1 MFLSGYNVRQEN
13 LSASGGYHVSQ
24 FCHETGSVRQC
35 NCLEEDTNG
44 EHYIG
49 DVDVTAR
56 HPKYGIRP
64 CKSWSETRFTPIDG
78 NDHNKC
84 RNPGGSKAKPWCVV
98 ADGQPGPKI
107 GFCDVQK
114 CDFDFD
120 SNFENHIK
128 EGEFMGNFGTS
139 FDDMKNGMNE
149 RVKDFFGDG
158 YTSLMNKYNSIRLG
172 DIVKIEGFE
181 QSNI

>member
-1 MFLSGYNVRQEN
+1 MTCQTLRLPVP
-13 LSASGGYHVSQ
+13 
-24 FCHETGSVRQC
+24 GS
-35 NCLEEDTNG
+35 D
-44 EHYIG
+44 YIG
-49 DVDVTAR
+49 DVSRTASGKTCQR
-56 HPKYGIRP
+56 WDSQYPHSHSRPKWP
-64 CKSWSETRFTPIDG
+64 
-78 NDHNKC
+78 HNKC

-158 YTSLMNKYNSIRLG
+158 YTSLMDKYNSIRLV
-172 DIVKIEGFE
+172 DTVKIEAFE